1 MDLMLQACIW
11 VVDMEDLGRGKNL
24 TNMVTLGLREDLE
37 LGMEE
42 MERVRLKG
50 EEQQMVKQ
58 ILEEDLRKLV
68 LHQVPEAKDTEMVL
82 QF

>member
-11 VVDMEDLGRGKNL
+11 VVDMEELGRGKNL

-50 EEQQMVKQ
+50 EEQHMVKQ
-58 ILEEDLRKLV
+58 ILE
-68 LHQVPEAKDTEMVL
+68 
-82 QF
+82 

>member
-11 VVDMEDLGRGKNL
+11 VVDMEELGRGKNL

-50 EEQQMVKQ
+50 EEQHMVKQ
-58 ILEEDLRKLV
+58 ILEEDLQKLV